1 MHNKLGYI
9 LGALVGIIYTKINDL
24 YDKFH
29 KEEPTEEQYYCYTD
43 LSSNLRKIFAEAYKK
58 NNLN

>member
-29 KEEPTEEQYYCYTD
+29 EEQYYCYTD